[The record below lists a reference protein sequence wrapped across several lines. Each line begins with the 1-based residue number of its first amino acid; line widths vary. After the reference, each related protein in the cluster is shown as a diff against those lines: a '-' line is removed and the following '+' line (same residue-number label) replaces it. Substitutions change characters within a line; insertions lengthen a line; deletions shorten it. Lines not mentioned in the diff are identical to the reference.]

1 MYIVGQRK
9 SKTEYKYN
17 LKKEI
22 KMRVSDIIEE
32 FIKDLFD
39 EGNEAIE
46 IQRNELAEHFNCV
59 PSQINYVISTRFKP
73 SQGYYVESRRGGGG
87 HITIKKVKNDKE
99 DYIMHIINNIGKEL
113 TSNEVDILLSDF
125 LSYNII
131 EPKEAKLLKVA
142 TSDNV
147 LKLAKDIKDEV
158 RARIFKNMLLNL

>member
-1 MYIVGQRK
+1 
-9 SKTEYKYN
+9 
-17 LKKEI
+17 
-22 KMRVSDIIEE
+22 MRMSDIIEE

-39 EGNEAIE
+39 EENEAIE

-87 HITIKKVKNDKE
+87 HITIRKVNNTKE
-99 DYIMHIINNIGKEL
+99 DYIMHIINNIGDYVS
-113 TSNEVDILLSDF
+113 SNEVDILISDF

-131 EPKEAKLLKVA
+131 DKKEAKLLKVA

-147 LKLAKDIKDEV
+147 LRLTKDIKDEV
-158 RARIFKNMLLNL
+158 RARIFKNMLLNI